1 MRWRRSAW
9 LASVAGLLVWTSALA
24 IVHGKAVN
32 QPRFLDEF
40 PWAVAVFNPLS
51 GGVCTGV
58 LVSPTHVLT
67 AAHCTGANKRV
78 LVGNTSRR
86 RARSIAVAAAIRH
99 PGHDRDTHQFD
110 VGLLRLAEPADL
122 PPIELVSEAEYL
134 LLVENNAPAAVMGWG
149 KRPGSDFSDR
159 LVIAPMRLRK
169 LGVRGTQLFYEDR
182 GAPCGGD
189 SGGPLV
195 IEGLDRKPVLVGV
208 ASVTDG
214 NLCATG
220 GGIAVYT
227 NIAAVRRFIQDSVP
241 DLPQ

>member
-1 MRWRRSAW
+1 MRRLTGW
-9 LASVAGLLVWTSALA
+9 LALAAGLLVWTSTLA

-40 PWAVAVFNPLS
+40 PWAVALENPVT
-51 GGVCTGV
+51 GGVCSAV
-58 LVSPTHVLT
+58 LISPTHVLT
-67 AAHCTGANKRV
+67 AAHCTSAKKRL

-86 RARSIAVAAAIRH
+86 RANSVAIADAIKH
-99 PGHDRDTHQFD
+99 PGYSRDTHQFD
-110 VGLLRLAEPADL
+110 VGLIRLVEPVDI
-122 PPIELVSEAEYL
+122 PPIALISESEYL
-134 LLVENNAPAAVMGWG
+134 LLVEEHAPAAVLGWG
-149 KRPGSDFSDR
+149 KRPGSHFSDR
-159 LVIAPMRLRK
+159 LVLAPINLHR
-169 LGVRGTQLFYEDR
+169 LGVRGTQLMYEDR

-195 IEGLDRKPVLVGV
+195 VEGLDRKRVLVGV

-214 NLCATG
+214 NLCSTG

-227 NIAAVRRFIQDSVP
+227 DIAAVRRFIEENVP

>member
-1 MRWRRSAW
+1 MQRRVTGW
-9 LASVAGLLVWTSALA
+9 LALAAGLLVWTSALA

-40 PWAVAVFNPLS
+40 PWAVAIFNPVS
-51 GGVCTGV
+51 GGICTGV
-58 LVSPTHVLT
+58 LVSPTYVLT
-67 AAHCTGANKRV
+67 AAHCTGAKKRV
-78 LVGNTSRR
+78 LAGNTSRR

-110 VGLLRLAEPADL
+110 VGLIRLSEPVDI
-122 PPIELVSEAEYL
+122 PPIELISEAEYL
-134 LLVENNAPAAVMGWG
+134 LLVEEHAPAAVMGWG
-149 KRPGSDFSDR
+149 KRPGSGHSDR
-159 LVIAPMRLRK
+159 LVLAPINLHRL
-169 LGVRGTQLFYEDR
+169 GTSGTQLMYEDR

-195 IEGLDRKPVLVGV
+195 IEGLDRKPVLLGV

-227 NIAAVRRFIQDSVP
+227 NIAAVRRFIEEHVP